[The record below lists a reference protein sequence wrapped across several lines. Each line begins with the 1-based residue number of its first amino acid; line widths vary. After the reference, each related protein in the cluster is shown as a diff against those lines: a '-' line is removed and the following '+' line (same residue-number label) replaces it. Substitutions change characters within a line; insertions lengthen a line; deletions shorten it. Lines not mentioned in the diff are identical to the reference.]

1 MGSVNQAFIG
11 AGGLIMKQM
20 KRIFRMHRIFI
31 AQELKRM
38 MEYKGDFIVGI
49 IGFLLG
55 QFFNLVFLWIIFSQ
69 IPSLMGW
76 TLNQIIFIYGFSLIP
91 KGIDHLL
98 FDNLWSI
105 GHFTVRKGDF
115 DKYLTRPINTLFHV
129 MVEKLQFDAIGELI
143 MGIALICVSLPSVRI
158 EWSGTKVLLA
168 IVVIPFATLIY
179 TGIKTATAAIAFWT
193 KRSGNITY
201 MFYMVNDFA
210 KYPVTIYNNVVRNII
225 TYIIPF
231 AFTAFY
237 PANYILTGEN
247 PLFNIGM
254 TILISIVIIV
264 IGILVWNKGISAYES
279 AGS

>member
-1 MGSVNQAFIG
+1 MRQI
-11 AGGLIMKQM
+11 
-20 KRIFRMHRIFI
+20 KRMFRMHRIFVT
-31 AQELKRM
+31 QEIKRM
-38 MEYKGDFIVGI
+38 MEYKGDFIIGI

-55 QFFNLVFLWIIFSQ
+55 QFFNMLFLFIIFSQ
-69 IPSLMGW
+69 IPNLMGW
-76 TLNQIIFIYGFSLIP
+76 TLNQIVFIYGFSLIP
-91 KGIDHLL
+91 KGLDHLF

-129 MVEKLQFDAIGELI
+129 MVEKLQIDALGELI
-143 MGIALICVSLPSVRI
+143 MGIALICITLPSVAI
-158 EWSGTKVLLA
+158 QWSFVKILLI
-168 IVVIPFATLIY
+168 IVVIPFAVMIY
-179 TGIKTATAAIAFWT
+179 VAIKTATAAIAFWT

-210 KYPVTIYNNVVRNII
+210 KYPVTIYNNVVRSII

-237 PANYILTGEN
+237 PANYILTGDN
-247 PLFNIGM
+247 PLFNIGF
-254 TILISIVIIV
+254 TVVISIVLMAIAVFI
-264 IGILVWNKGISAYES
+264 WNKGIKAYES